1 MLYESEVEYPL
12 NASIKA
18 KSYLA
23 YEKQDNQGPKPL
35 VIIAPDWRGR
45 SDFYCDIARK
55 LAKLGYIGFAID
67 IYGNAVIGEKDEDK
81 KVLINPLRENRTELL
96 NRMQHTYDYI
106 YHQPFVDKTKM
117 AGIGYCFGGMCV
129 LDLVRGGV
137 ALNGIV
143 SLHGLLSA
151 PLLDQDFPIKS
162 KVLVLH
168 GYDDTYVH
176 PPQVLEFANEMNSRK
191 ADWQIHM
198 YGNTS
203 HSFTKPTANDPAHG
217 LKYDAMA
224 DARSW
229 AATLYFLQEVFNL

>member
-1 MLYESEVEYPL
+1 MLFEAELEYPL
-12 NASIKA
+12 NESVTA
-18 KSYLA
+18 KSFIA
-23 YEKQDNQGPKPL
+23 YEKQIQGPKPL

-45 SDFYCDIARK
+45 SEFYCDIARRI
-55 LAKLGYIGFAID
+55 AQLGYIGFAID
-67 IYGNAVIGEKDEDK
+67 IYGDAVVGVHDEDK
-81 KVLINPLRENRTELL
+81 KVLINPLRENRAELL

-106 YHQPFVDKTKM
+106 SQQSFVDKTKI
-117 AGIGYCFGGMCV
+117 AGVGYCFGGMCV
-129 LDLVRGGV
+129 LDLARGGV
-137 ALNGIV
+137 ELNGIV

-151 PLLDQDFPIKS
+151 PTTLAQDFPIKS

-168 GYDDTYVH
+168 GYDDTFVH
-176 PPQVLEFANEMNSRK
+176 PPQLLEFANEMNARK

-224 DARSW
+224 DKRSW
-229 AATLYFLQEVFNL
+229 AATLYFLQEVFNV